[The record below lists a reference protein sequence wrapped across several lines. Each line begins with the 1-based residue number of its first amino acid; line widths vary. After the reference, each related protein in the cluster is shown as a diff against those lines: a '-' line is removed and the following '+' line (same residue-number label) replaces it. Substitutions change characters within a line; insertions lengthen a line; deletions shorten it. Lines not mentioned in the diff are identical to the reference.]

1 MRPLFVQQ
9 SSNEIEPDLVAT
21 EIGSGG
27 IDTTST
33 SRLNTPVIHMFAP
46 PSIRD
51 GLSIASMG
59 MAARVT
65 LAYDC
70 SSPLRLN
77 TLGSPTTLVTLSIV
91 SSFGT

>member
-1 MRPLFVQQ
+1 MSPRLVQQ

-27 IDTTST
+27 IVSTST
-33 SRLNTPVIHMFAP
+33 SRLITPVIHMLAP

-65 LAYDC
+65 LAYDS
-70 SSPLRLN
+70 SSPLRPN

-91 SSFGT
+91 ASCGT